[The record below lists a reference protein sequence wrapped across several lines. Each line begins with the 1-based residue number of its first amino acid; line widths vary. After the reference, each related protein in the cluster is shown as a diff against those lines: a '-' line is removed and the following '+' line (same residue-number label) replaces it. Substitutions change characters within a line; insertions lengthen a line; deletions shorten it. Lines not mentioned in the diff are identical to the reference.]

1 MTGGKEGTNENQA
14 MSNPFGKLRGPDI
27 GQEGSEVDDLEA
39 AIIGYQG
46 KSIAPVSV
54 EDLPVTK
61 SSPRVVEEQLEP
73 LQHHCIGHS
82 NPDQVQ
88 CGYTD
93 ESSPPKKNN
102 CIIGMFEDTFHPG
115 DREGQSVLKVRP
127 RLEVSRMNMV
137 RLVIFD
143 LLTMRMFRNVQKCSE
158 NSHKI

>member
-1 MTGGKEGTNENQA
+1 M
-14 MSNPFGKLRGPDI
+14 
-27 GQEGSEVDDLEA
+27 
-39 AIIGYQG
+39 
-46 KSIAPVSV
+46 
-54 EDLPVTK
+54 DLPVIK

-73 LQHHCIGHS
+73 LQPHCIGHS

-102 CIIGMFEDTFHPG
+102 CIIGLFEDTFHPG

-143 LLTMRMFRNVQKCSE
+143 LLTMRMFRNVQKIHIKFS
-158 NSHKI
+158 

>member
-14 MSNPFGKLRGPDI
+14 MSNPLGKLRGPDI

-61 SSPRVVEEQLEP
+61 SSPKVVEEQLEP
-73 LQHHCIGHS
+73 LQPHCIGHI

-88 CGYTD
+88 CGDTD

-102 CIIGMFEDTFHPG
+102 CVIGLFEGTFYPG
-115 DREGQSVLKVRP
+115 EVLSVNGDSATITFMSSVKGSTRYW
-127 RLEVSRMNMV
+127 
-137 RLVIFD
+137 ICQD
-143 LLTMRMFRNVQKCSE
+143 LAS
-158 NSHKI
+158 